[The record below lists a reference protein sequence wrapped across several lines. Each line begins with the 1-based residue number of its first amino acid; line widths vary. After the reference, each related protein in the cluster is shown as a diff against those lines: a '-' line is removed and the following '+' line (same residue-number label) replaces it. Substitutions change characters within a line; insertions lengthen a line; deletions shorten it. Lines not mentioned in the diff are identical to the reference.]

1 MDKILVGLMNPTL
14 RTIGLFALL
23 TLLFI
28 FVGYIIGYL
37 YGDTVSSILF
47 FLIIA
52 FIINLFSYFF
62 SAKIVLWSYH
72 AKIISEN
79 DNPRIFR
86 IVSTVAQKAKI
97 PVPKI
102 AIIDTQVPNAFATGR
117 NKKNA
122 VVAVTTGILNILNDD
137 ELEAVIG
144 HEMGHI
150 KDRDILVMTV
160 AATIAGALSFAARMS
175 VFQAMFSGRDRNNN
189 SIITIIVLALAAFA
203 AFLIQLA
210 ISRQREFK
218 ADMQSAKIT
227 GKPLALANALRKLE
241 ENISRRPLKNG
252 NPSTASLF
260 IVNPFRGSSFLNLF
274 STHPPTHER
283 IKRLEEIAR
292 KDTLESFS

>member
-1 MDKILVGLMNPTL
+1 MNPTL

-23 TLLFI
+23 TLLFV
-28 FVGYIIGYL
+28 FVGYIIGFL
-37 YGDTVSSILF
+37 YGDTIGAMLL
-47 FLIIA
+47 FLIFA
-52 FIINLFSYFF
+52 LFINLISYFF
-62 SAKIVLWSYH
+62 SAKIVLWSYR

-79 DNPRIFR
+79 ENPRIFR
-86 IVSTVAQKAKI
+86 IISNVAQKAKI
-97 PVPKI
+97 PMPKI
-102 AIIDTQVPNAFATGR
+102 AIIDTPLPNAFATGR

-122 VVAVTTGILNILNDD
+122 VVAVTSGILNLLNDN
-137 ELEAVIG
+137 ELEGVIG
-144 HEMGHI
+144 HEIGHI

-160 AATIAGALSFAARMS
+160 AATIAGALSFAARIS
-175 VFQAMFSGRDRNNN
+175 VFQAMFSGGNNRNNN
-189 SIITIIVLALAAFA
+189 SIISIIVLALAAFA

-227 GKPLALANALRKLE
+227 GKPLALASALRKLE
-241 ENISRRPLKNG
+241 ENVSRRPFKQG

-274 STHPPTHER
+274 STHPPTQER

-292 KDTLESFS
+292 RGTLEAIS